1 MDCPFAAYICPMTTL
16 NELKA
21 GERAEVVKIET
32 DKDVKERLKMLN
44 IFVGAK
50 VRMVKTAFF
59 KSTFLIEADG
69 VRVGMRKNPA
79 EKILV
84 VKLSEAVETEEIS
97 ASDSSKRRAEK

>member
-1 MDCPFAAYICPMTTL
+1 MNCSFGAYICPMTTL

-21 GERAEVVKIET
+21 GECAVVVKIET
-32 DKDVKERLKMLN
+32 DKDVRERLKMLN
-44 IFVGAK
+44 VFVGAK

-79 EKILV
+79 EKIFV
-84 VKLSEAVETEEIS
+84 VRL
-97 ASDSSKRRAEK
+97 SDSEKKIASFVSDTSDGRTEK